1 MKNRRKTQARQ
12 PEKAPVMNDG
22 PDSPKRCAVQET
34 DRLGH
39 ANLCCCYIMDA
50 EGELHDPCYQPVDAC
65 CP

>member
-1 MKNRRKTQARQ
+1 
-12 PEKAPVMNDG
+12 MNDG